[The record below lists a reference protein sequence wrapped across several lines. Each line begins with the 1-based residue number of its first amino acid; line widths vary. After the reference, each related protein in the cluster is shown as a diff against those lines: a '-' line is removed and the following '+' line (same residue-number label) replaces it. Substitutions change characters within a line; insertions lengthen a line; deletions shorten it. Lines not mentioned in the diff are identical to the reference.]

1 MRCASVT
8 TIYGFAVTGTGTAR
22 ASFEGLTVGAEGA
35 TSCTV
40 AQYVVLGQSEYE
52 NAIASPFRLS
62 LAEAGAISSAILLVW
77 AVGFGIRM
85 FIRAV
90 NIPEISITNE
100 D

>member
-8 TIYGFAVTGTGTAR
+8 TIYGFADTGTAR
-22 ASFEGLTVGAEGA
+22 ASFDGLTVGAEGA

-52 NAIASPFRLS
+52 NAVASPFRLS
-62 LAEAGAISSAILLVW
+62 LAEAGLISSAILLIW
-77 AVGFGIRM
+77 AVGFGIRWA
-85 FIRAV
+85 IRALHT
-90 NIPEISITNE
+90 PEISTTNE

>member
-8 TIYGFAVTGTGTAR
+8 VIYGFADTSGVR
-22 ASFEGLTVGAEGA
+22 ASYEGLTVGPEGA

-90 NIPEISITNE
+90 HTPEISTTNE